1 MSRHPAPEEL
11 VLDYAT
17 GALPQAPALAVA
29 LHVALDPAA
38 RQTVDRLA
46 AVGGALIEHE
56 AEAAL
61 DGDALDRAMARGAAE
76 NRFEKFGLEFHERL
90 RQAFLDIA
98 KRSPERC
105 RVIDASGSEEQV
117 AEAIFA
123 AVSRRFDL

>member
-1 MSRHPAPEEL
+1 
-11 VLDYAT
+11 
-17 GALPQAPALAVA
+17 
-29 LHVALDPAA
+29 
-38 RQTVDRLA
+38 
-46 AVGGALIEHE
+46 
-56 AEAAL
+56 
-61 DGDALDRAMARGAAE
+61 MARGAAE

>member
-61 DGDALDRAMARGAAE
+61 DGDALDRAMAR
-76 NRFEKFGLEFHERL
+76 
-90 RQAFLDIA
+90 LD
-98 KRSPERC
+98 
-105 RVIDASGSEEQV
+105 QV
-117 AEAIFA
+117 AVEPRA
-123 AVSRRFDL
+123 RRSAR